1 MKMKTNKLMLAA
13 LMLSGASSAYA
24 DEVSFLCYQDSN
36 ECDVIAEMLPTF
48 TANTGHTVNLETVAY
63 DVIRD
68 QLENQLQTDAAPDVA
83 RVTNLGGLNQY
94 YLDLAPYVDGAAWE
108 ASYGATLPWFRTPGG
123 EDAGI
128 YGWMTQLTVTGP
140 YVNVTLFEDAGVDM
154 PGAGAT
160 WDDWATALMEVK
172 EMTGITAGLAMDR
185 TAHRLAGP
193 AFSYGAQFFD
203 DAGQPMLVDAGFRDF
218 AETFVG
224 WHESGLMPAEGWPA
238 GEGTQY
244 RNAAP
249 LFQSGD
255 VAMHM
260 SGSWMI
266 NSYADNISD
275 FDWIAVP
282 APCGTGGCGAM
293 PGGAAIVAFESTDV
307 PEAAAALIDFLAMEE
322 NAAQFAAATRN
333 ITAHQGLQASGIDYA
348 DASPAVAAALSVFA
362 ANAGVAA
369 ETTPQAYTLQGY
381 AKNFVIYGAVP
392 DYLTQAITGELTL
405 DEALDA
411 IDADV
416 AAKIAE

>member
-1 MKMKTNKLMLAA
+1 
-13 LMLSGASSAYA
+13 
-24 DEVSFLCYQDSN
+24 
-36 ECDVIAEMLPTF
+36 
-48 TANTGHTVNLETVAY
+48 
-63 DVIRD
+63 
-68 QLENQLQTDAAPDVA
+68 
-83 RVTNLGGLNQY
+83 
-94 YLDLAPYVDGAAWE
+94 
-108 ASYGATLPWFRTPGG
+108 
-123 EDAGI
+123 
-128 YGWMTQLTVTGP
+128 
-140 YVNVTLFEDAGVDM
+140 
-154 PGAGAT
+154 
-160 WDDWATALMEVK
+160 
-172 EMTGITAGLAMDR
+172 
-185 TAHRLAGP
+185 
-193 AFSYGAQFFD
+193 
-203 DAGQPMLVDAGFRDF
+203 
-218 AETFVG
+218 
-224 WHESGLMPAEGWPA
+224 
-238 GEGTQY
+238 
-244 RNAAP
+244 
-249 LFQSGD
+249 
-255 VAMHM
+255 
-260 SGSWMI
+260 MI

-307 PEAAAALIDFLAMEE
+307 PEAAAALIDFLSMEE

-369 ETTPQAYTLQGY
+369 DTTPQAYTLQGY